1 MINTYRIT
9 CLFFLSL
16 FITTGCGPFKNK
28 KVASPIEDIP
38 IPIPI
43 PIKNINCRL
52 VKSMDNIKD
61 VGRDSD
67 ERCLPGNNELQN
79 QQWHL
84 MNVGQNSFSRQGG
97 ISGYDLN
104 LWAAHR
110 ASVLGENINIG
121 IVDTGIW
128 LEHPNLLNNVQ
139 AVSPGWNFRTKNED
153 IRPINNESHGTAV
166 AGILASVDNDIG
178 TKGVA
183 PMAKIQ
189 GYNLIGDEVEQN
201 YTNWRKSH
209 GLELVN
215 KASNNNA
222 FNKIYNLSFGSENTQ
237 LEPYS
242 LIQVMKDENL
252 IYMTNEYDVM
262 YVKAAGNEYK
272 DYLYD
277 GMYFFTSYS
286 LLAEPYNIPVGIST
300 INDISNNFYG
310 YLVVSAIDA
319 FGKISD
325 YSSVGS
331 NIFISAPGGGYGEY
345 GPAIVT
351 TDLPGCDKGQNTT
364 TGDHINKLHGGNK
377 HDPDCNYTATMNGT
391 SSAAPNVS
399 GSIALIMSANPNL
412 KQRDIRDI
420 LIKGATR
427 IDEYYPAIEG
437 KYYYNP
443 DNDGFYDTYTAIE
456 PWERNNAGFWY
467 SPLYGFGLVDV
478 NKSLILAKTHEPLPD
493 MKISSWIDTSDDKI
507 EIPDNGIHIVSSIT
521 DVNNLTVESV
531 QVNLTFDHERM
542 SDLLVKLISPS
553 GTSST
558 LLSPHSAIIFSSEE
572 KSYDDTSNSTLFLSH
587 KFYGESSEGDW
598 KLVVSDM
605 SKKVEVYYIDDFY
618 STLSLDKDNQNPRI
632 MTVKNNRVN
641 GILNSWSLRIFGH

>member
-1 MINTYRIT
+1 M
-9 CLFFLSL
+9 
-16 FITTGCGPFKNK
+16 
-28 KVASPIEDIP
+28 EDIP